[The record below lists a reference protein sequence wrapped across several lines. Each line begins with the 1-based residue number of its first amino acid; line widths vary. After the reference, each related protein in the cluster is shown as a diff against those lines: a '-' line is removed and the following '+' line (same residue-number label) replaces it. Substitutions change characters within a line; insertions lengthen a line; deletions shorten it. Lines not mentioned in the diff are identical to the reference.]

1 MLSADEKERY
11 SASVLAVWNQIEK
24 ALAARSSVALELR
37 PDDPDRALL
46 TDKDSCV
53 AEVVA
58 LAQRDLPT
66 GDKRPNRALRY
77 LLLQTRQ
84 SRGVRVLGGAS
95 AIAVLEPVAAAESFE
110 TDLRVLE
117 RKQR

>member
-1 MLSADEKERY
+1 M
-11 SASVLAVWNQIEK
+11 
-24 ALAARSSVALELR
+24 
-37 PDDPDRALL
+37 
-46 TDKDSCV
+46 
-53 AEVVA
+53 
-58 LAQRDLPT
+58 
-66 GDKRPNRALRY
+66 RY

-84 SRGVRVLGGAS
+84 SRPGGDRKFAWVVKDDVQVLTEVPGAKAQYWMELDVALSRGVRVLGGAS